1 MTMVKVSINYEFGI
15 ELDTNS
21 EEEFN
26 AEFNK
31 LRSIIKDDTEKFI
44 LSNIDSSDV
53 KKKKILFKLD
63 G

>member
-26 AEFNK
+26 TEFNK

-53 KKKKILFKLD
+53 KKKILFELD

>member
-1 MTMVKVSINYEFGI
+1 MTMIKVSINYEFGI
-15 ELDTNS
+15 ELDANS

-53 KKKKILFKLD
+53 KKKILFELD

>member
-15 ELDTNS
+15 ELDTNL

-53 KKKKILFKLD
+53 KKKILFELD